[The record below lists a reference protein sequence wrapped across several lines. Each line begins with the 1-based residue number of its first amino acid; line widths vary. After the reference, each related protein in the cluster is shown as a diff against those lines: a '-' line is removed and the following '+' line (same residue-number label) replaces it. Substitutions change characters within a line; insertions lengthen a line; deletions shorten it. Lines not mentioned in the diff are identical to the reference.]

1 MKECGTK
8 VASVFSFSGS
18 VKKHTGRNSTYCI
31 GLIDKVGDV
40 SEDDGW
46 TLFLGTL
53 GLDRRDMNS
62 DSTAKDFCH
71 DVRRSC

>member
-1 MKECGTK
+1 M
-8 VASVFSFSGS
+8 
-18 VKKHTGRNSTYCI
+18 YCI
-31 GLIDKVGDV
+31 GLIDKVGAV

-46 TLFLGTL
+46 TPFLGTL
-53 GLDRRDMNS
+53 GQDRGDMSS